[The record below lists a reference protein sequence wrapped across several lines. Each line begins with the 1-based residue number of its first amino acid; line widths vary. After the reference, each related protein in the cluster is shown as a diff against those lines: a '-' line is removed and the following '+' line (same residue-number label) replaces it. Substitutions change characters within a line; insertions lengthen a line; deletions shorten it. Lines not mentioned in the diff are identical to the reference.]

1 MNLRQQ
7 NKSRKL
13 RLDQKALKLIDH
25 LIDPDYDLART
36 KTLECLQSLRD
47 HFDEKGFLTE
57 GQRKLA
63 RKINKEFK
71 EDYPYHT
78 ELMERLAK
86 YYNDGHTSPE
96 SSDFI
101 NSVVA
106 FFNEHH
112 GITPL
117 QQEQII
123 TIVDK
128 ISGQLGD
135 D

>member
-7 NKSRKL
+7 NKSRKQ
-13 RLDQKALKLIDH
+13 RLDQKALKLIDY
-25 LIDPDYDLART
+25 LIDPDNDLART
-36 KTLECLQSLRD
+36 KTLECLQNLRQWFDD
-47 HFDEKGFLTE
+47 HGFLTE
-57 GQRKLA
+57 NQRKLA

-78 ELMERLAK
+78 ELMERLVK
-86 YYNDGHTSPE
+86 YRNDGHTNPE
-96 SSDFI
+96 SEDWI
-101 NSVVA
+101 VKTVG
-106 FFNEHH
+106 FFKEHH
-112 GITPL
+112 SITPL
-117 QQEQII
+117 QQEQVI